1 MNYCR
6 TALIASLW
14 VVAITGCHHNPP
26 PGTTTLVD
34 GKKVVNI
41 DKRLLEECP
50 ELIKLTDSTDEESIK
65 VSKAWLNAYN
75 TCRTNKSKLNAA
87 VKDAFNLKEKK

>member
-6 TALIASLW
+6 KICIAAIW
-14 VVAITGCHHNPP
+14 VATLVGCHHNPP
-26 PGTTTLVD
+26 PGVPTLVD
-34 GKKVVNI
+34 EKKVVNI
-41 DKRLLEECP
+41 DKRLLKECP
-50 ELIKLTDSTDEESIK
+50 DLPKLTDSTDETSIK